1 MFVDCQ
7 TFVGLLGRDFLGK
20 WFVAI
25 QYRTFI
31 TLLNARRDVNREKRI
46 KKPTNIDLK
55 FNIKTEYKS
64 CSKLFW

>member
-31 TLLNARRDVNREKRI
+31 TLLNARRDVNRE
-46 KKPTNIDLK
+46 
-55 FNIKTEYKS
+55 
-64 CSKLFW
+64 